1 MDTYIALGSNLGNS
15 EAEIDRAR
23 DFLQTLARS
32 PVKCSSLWCSE
43 PIDCPP
49 GSPVFVNAVIGLEL
63 SAELSP
69 VRLLDLL
76 QNYEI
81 RAGRPREHGHNLP
94 RIIDLDIIY
103 CRNEQSRSPRLTLPH
118 PRAEERLFV
127 MAPLAEIAPNL
138 RLTPGSETAGQIAAR
153 LSATQKCRRLPS
165 R

>member
-15 EAEIDRAR
+15 EAEISRAR
-23 DFLQTLARS
+23 DFLQTLACS

-49 GSPVFVNAVIGLEL
+49 GSPVFVNAVAGLKL
-63 SAELSP
+63 PADVSP
-69 VRLLDLL
+69 IRLLDSL

-127 MAPLAEIAPNL
+127 MAPLAEIAPDL

>member
-15 EAEIDRAR
+15 EAEISRAR
-23 DFLQTLARS
+23 DFLQTLACS
-32 PVKCSSLWCSE
+32 TVKCSSLWCSE

-63 SAELSP
+63 SAKLSP

-94 RIIDLDIIY
+94 RIIDLDIIC
-103 CRNEQSRSPRLTLPH
+103 CRNEQVRSPRLILPH

-127 MAPLAEIAPNL
+127 MAPLAEIAPEL
-138 RLTPGSETAGQIAAR
+138 RLTPRSETADQIAAR
-153 LSATQKCRRLPS
+153 LSATQICCRLP
-165 R
+165 

>member
-81 RAGRPREHGHNLP
+81 RSGRPREHGHNLP

-138 RLTPGSETAGQIAAR
+138 RLTPGSETAEQIAAR
-153 LSATQKCRRLPS
+153 LSAIQKCRRLPS

>member
-69 VRLLDLL
+69 IRLLDLL
-76 QNYEI
+76 QDHEI

-138 RLTPGSETAGQIAAR
+138 RLTPGSETAVQIAAR

>member
-43 PIDCPP
+43 PMDCPP

-81 RAGRPREHGHNLP
+81 RTGRPREHGHNLP

-127 MAPLAEIAPNL
+127 MAPLAEIAPDL
-138 RLTPGSETAGQIAAR
+138 RLTPGSETAEQIAAR

>member
-43 PIDCPP
+43 PMDCPP

-127 MAPLAEIAPNL
+127 MAPLAEIAPDL

-153 LSATQKCRRLPS
+153 LSAIQKCRRLPS

>member
-15 EAEIDRAR
+15 EAEIRRAC
-23 DFLQTLARS
+23 DFLQTIACPPITR
-32 PVKCSSLWCSE
+32 SSLWRSE
-43 PIDCPP
+43 PRDCPP

-81 RAGRPREHGHNLP
+81 RSGRPREHGHNLP

-153 LSATQKCRRLPS
+153 LSATQKCRRLS
-165 R
+165 

>member
-69 VRLLDLL
+69 IRLLDLL
-76 QNYEI
+76 QDHEI